1 MKLVT
6 WLNTL
11 TSAARALAGRTRAK
25 RSRRQ
30 PTRHRLCL
38 EALEDRVVPSTLD
51 SLYVGDVAN
60 NTVQRFDA
68 STGAGQSTFV
78 QNSKSLA
85 GPMGMLF
92 DGHGDLLV
100 ANQNLNRGKSGEILQ
115 YDAATGAFKGELV
128 PFQDPNSPFA
138 PRGMVL
144 KDNVLYVASLQS
156 GSTSHGVTPSG
167 EIDEYNATTGAF
179 LARLTPPATM
189 INGLADQHFNPRG
202 IVFGPDGNLYVASFD
217 TANPNAGYVMEL
229 NQTDHPGAWSIVAYN
244 NGDSVADPGETAD
257 LHRPEG
263 LVFGPDG
270 RLYVTSFRASTTDTD
285 KIVIFNAGG
294 TEVDKIDLDVGGQA
308 RSFGQA
314 LLFGP
319 GGSLYMPITGN
330 GPETGAVRSYNVATK
345 TFTDIVAPGSMG
357 QPFYLTFG
365 NTDPATLAY
374 HDAST
379 ASISAALTPSLG
391 ATTAGTASSSPQ
403 SISSAASVS
412 SSSTS
417 SVAAPTG
424 SATPTTGT
432 ASTSATD
439 PLFIAWADALLASEL
454 AS

>member
-1 MKLVT
+1 M
-6 WLNTL
+6 
-11 TSAARALAGRTRAK
+11 
-25 RSRRQ
+25 
-30 PTRHRLCL
+30 
-38 EALEDRVVPSTLD
+38 D

-68 STGAGQSTFV
+68 TTGAGQSTFV
-78 QNSKSLA
+78 QNSKSLD

-100 ANQNLNRGKSGEILQ
+100 ANQNINRGKAGEILQ
-115 YDAATGAFKGELV
+115 YDASTGAFKGELV
-128 PFQDPNSPFA
+128 PFQDPNAPFA

-189 INGLADQHFNPRG
+189 INGLADQQFNPRG
-202 IVFGPDGNLYVASFD
+202 IVFGPDGNLYIASFD
-217 TANPNAGYVMEL
+217 TANPNAGYVLEL

-244 NGDSVADPGETAD
+244 NGDSVVDPGETAD

-270 RLYVTSFRASTTDTD
+270 RLFVTSFRASTSDTD

-294 TEVDKIDLDVGGQA
+294 TEADKIDLDVGGQA
-308 RSFGQA
+308 RAFGQA
-314 LLFGP
+314 LVFGP
-319 GGSLYMPITGN
+319 GGALYVPITGN
-330 GPETGAVRSYNVATK
+330 GPETGAVRSYNVASK
-345 TFTDIVAPGSMG
+345 SFTDIVAPGSMG

-374 HDAST
+374 HDVNT
-379 ASISAALTPSLG
+379 ASISTALTPSSA
-391 ATTAGTASSSPQ
+391 ATTASTT
-403 SISSAASVS
+403 S
-412 SSSTS
+412 SSSLGSPPVVSPAS
-417 SVAAPTG
+417 SGSSTQSVVAPTG
-424 SATPTTGT
+424 SATPTTST
-432 ASTSATD
+432 APIAATD
-439 PLFIAWADALLASEL
+439 LLFLAWADDLLVNGLYS
-454 AS
+454 